1 MVAQFSTGILAH
13 FSISIYTIKTIRH
26 ERTKQQVLSFFEG
39 RPHLHHFATEQDVAE
54 EFYELLSEA
63 RELYLQDVMTGGKRY
78 GRYVDDFINSHRYID
93 CNSAVCR
100 NCHEMNIHIIR
111 GLLLDCTSLVK
122 SLFTA
127 ETFSFEECMALKQK
141 YDIAGVWFDSSRI
154 EDSRNAPP
162 LSFGCNFSREQMTGI
177 VACANAYH
185 LFCVSTLR
193 IEDMEALFACKEN
206 FCIRVNN
213 IRHVAVLFD
222 ALLENT
228 FILPHWQSVLDKGR
242 FLLSKDGTR
251 YVTASSLSSALSAAR
266 NNITSANLG
275 IRKAVSRLKI

>member
-1 MVAQFSTGILAH
+1 M
-13 FSISIYTIKTIRH
+13 
-26 ERTKQQVLSFFEG
+26 
-39 RPHLHHFATEQDVAE
+39 
-54 EFYELLSEA
+54 LSEA

-127 ETFSFEECMALKQK
+127 ETFSFEECMALKRK
-141 YDIAGVWFDSSRI
+141 YDIAGVWFGSSRI
-154 EDSRNAPP
+154 EDSRNDPP

-193 IEDMEALFACKEN
+193 IEDMEALFACKKG

-275 IRKAVSRLKI
+275 IRKAISRLKI

>member
-1 MVAQFSTGILAH
+1 
-13 FSISIYTIKTIRH
+13 
-26 ERTKQQVLSFFEG
+26 
-39 RPHLHHFATEQDVAE
+39 
-54 EFYELLSEA
+54 
-63 RELYLQDVMTGGKRY
+63 MTGGKRY

-213 IRHVAVLFD
+213 IRHVAVLVRCVARKHLYPTSLAVGSRQGAVPVVQRRHKICYRFKPLVCPLCGEEQHYIGKPRHTKSHQS
-222 ALLENT
+222 AENM
-228 FILPHWQSVLDKGR
+228 
-242 FLLSKDGTR
+242 TR
-251 YVTASSLSSALSAAR
+251 SAKKPSM
-266 NNITSANLG
+266 
-275 IRKAVSRLKI
+275 

>member
-1 MVAQFSTGILAH
+1 
-13 FSISIYTIKTIRH
+13 
-26 ERTKQQVLSFFEG
+26 
-39 RPHLHHFATEQDVAE
+39 
-54 EFYELLSEA
+54 
-63 RELYLQDVMTGGKRY
+63 
-78 GRYVDDFINSHRYID
+78 
-93 CNSAVCR
+93 
-100 NCHEMNIHIIR
+100 MNIHIIR

-162 LSFGCNFSREQMTGI
+162 LSFGCNFFSREQMTGI

-193 IEDMEALFACKEN
+193 IEDMEALFCLQGE
-206 FCIRVNN
+206 FLYTCENN

-251 YVTASSLSSALSAAR
+251 YVTASSLSSALSAER

-275 IRKAVSRLKI
+275 IRKAISRLKI

>member
-1 MVAQFSTGILAH
+1 
-13 FSISIYTIKTIRH
+13 
-26 ERTKQQVLSFFEG
+26 
-39 RPHLHHFATEQDVAE
+39 
-54 EFYELLSEA
+54 
-63 RELYLQDVMTGGKRY
+63 
-78 GRYVDDFINSHRYID
+78 
-93 CNSAVCR
+93 
-100 NCHEMNIHIIR
+100 MNIHIIR

-251 YVTASSLSSALSAAR
+251 YVTASSLSSALSTR
-266 NNITSANLG
+266 CCITSTRSRRQARTNCRSARWRVSIST
-275 IRKAVSRLKI
+275 IRQMKRKPLTRLWSNVPKSRR

>member
-1 MVAQFSTGILAH
+1 M
-13 FSISIYTIKTIRH
+13 
-26 ERTKQQVLSFFEG
+26 
-39 RPHLHHFATEQDVAE
+39 
-54 EFYELLSEA
+54 LSEA
-63 RELYLQDVMTGGKRY
+63 RELYLQDVMADGKRY

-141 YDIAGVWFDSSRI
+141 YDIAGVWFDSSRT

-275 IRKAVSRLKI
+275 IRKAISRPKI

>member
-1 MVAQFSTGILAH
+1 
-13 FSISIYTIKTIRH
+13 
-26 ERTKQQVLSFFEG
+26 
-39 RPHLHHFATEQDVAE
+39 
-54 EFYELLSEA
+54 
-63 RELYLQDVMTGGKRY
+63 MTGGKRY

-213 IRHVAVLFD
+213 ILHVAVLFD
-222 ALLENT
+222 ALLET
-228 FILPHWQSVLDKGR
+228 PLSYLTGSRFSTRGGSCCPKTAQDMLPLQASRLPSLR
-242 FLLSKDGTR
+242 RGTTLHR
-251 YVTASSLSSALSAAR
+251 Q
-266 NNITSANLG
+266 TSAYEKPSVG
-275 IRKAVSRLKI
+275 

>member
-1 MVAQFSTGILAH
+1 
-13 FSISIYTIKTIRH
+13 
-26 ERTKQQVLSFFEG
+26 
-39 RPHLHHFATEQDVAE
+39 
-54 EFYELLSEA
+54 
-63 RELYLQDVMTGGKRY
+63 MTGGKRY

-185 LFCVSTLR
+185 LFCGFHSPHRGHGSAFCLQGEFLYTCEQYPPCGGSGSMRCSKTPLSYLTGSRFSTR
-193 IEDMEALFACKEN
+193 GGSC
-206 FCIRVNN
+206 CQR
-213 IRHVAVLFD
+213 RHK
-222 ALLENT
+222 
-228 FILPHWQSVLDKGR
+228 ICYR
-242 FLLSKDGTR
+242 FKPLVCPLCGEEQH
-251 YVTASSLSSALSAAR
+251 Y
-266 NNITSANLG
+266 IGNLG
-275 IRKAVSRLKI
+275 IRKAISRLKI

>member
-1 MVAQFSTGILAH
+1 MIFGKYINKYYLKNAPILILGLAALILVDY
-13 FSISIYTIKTIRH
+13 FQLFI
-26 ERTKQQVLSFFEG
+26 
-39 RPHLHHFATEQDVAE
+39 P
-54 EFYELLSEA
+54 
-63 RELYLQDVMTGGKRY
+63 ELYRMVINGMNGDTVLVNGQAAVFDMEFLLDQVC
-78 GRYVDDFINSHRYID
+78 RYVDDFINSHRYID

-275 IRKAVSRLKI
+275 IRKAISRLKI

>member
-1 MVAQFSTGILAH
+1 
-13 FSISIYTIKTIRH
+13 
-26 ERTKQQVLSFFEG
+26 
-39 RPHLHHFATEQDVAE
+39 
-54 EFYELLSEA
+54 
-63 RELYLQDVMTGGKRY
+63 MTGGKRY

-185 LFCVSTLR
+185 LFCVSTVR
-193 IEDMEALFACKEN
+193 MEDMEALFACKRG
-206 FCIRVNN
+206 FQIRVNN

-222 ALLENT
+222 ALLERSY
-228 FILPHWQSVLDKGR
+228 IQAHWQSVLARGG
-242 FLLSKDGTR
+242 FLLSKDGKRT
-251 YVTASSLSSALSAAR
+251 VSATSLSSALSATR
-266 NNITSANLG
+266 NKMTSVAYG
-275 IRKAVSRLKI
+275 IRKAVSELDE

>member
-1 MVAQFSTGILAH
+1 
-13 FSISIYTIKTIRH
+13 
-26 ERTKQQVLSFFEG
+26 
-39 RPHLHHFATEQDVAE
+39 
-54 EFYELLSEA
+54 
-63 RELYLQDVMTGGKRY
+63 MTGGKRY

-100 NCHEMNIHIIR
+100 NYHEMNIHIIR

-206 FCIRVNN
+206 FCIPVSYTHLTLPTNSRV
-213 IRHVAVLFD
+213 
-222 ALLENT
+222 
-228 FILPHWQSVLDKGR
+228 
-242 FLLSKDGTR
+242 
-251 YVTASSLSSALSAAR
+251 
-266 NNITSANLG
+266 
-275 IRKAVSRLKI
+275 

>member
-1 MVAQFSTGILAH
+1 
-13 FSISIYTIKTIRH
+13 
-26 ERTKQQVLSFFEG
+26 
-39 RPHLHHFATEQDVAE
+39 
-54 EFYELLSEA
+54 
-63 RELYLQDVMTGGKRY
+63 MTGGKRY
-78 GRYVDDFINSHRYID
+78 GGYVDDFINSHRYID

-275 IRKAVSRLKI
+275 IRKAISRLKI

>member
-1 MVAQFSTGILAH
+1 MKGQNNRSSLFLKGDHICTTL
-13 FSISIYTIKTIRH
+13 
-26 ERTKQQVLSFFEG
+26 L
-39 RPHLHHFATEQDVAE
+39 LEQDVAE

-206 FCIRVNN
+206 FCIRGEQYPPCGGSGSM
-213 IRHVAVLFD
+213 RCSKTPLSYLTGSRFSTRGGSCCPKTAQD
-222 ALLENT
+222 M
-228 FILPHWQSVLDKGR
+228 LPLQ
-242 FLLSKDGTR
+242 
-251 YVTASSLSSALSAAR
+251 ASRLPSLRQR

-275 IRKAVSRLKI
+275 IRKAISRLKI

>member
-1 MVAQFSTGILAH
+1 MKGQNNRSSL
-13 FSISIYTIKTIRH
+13 
-26 ERTKQQVLSFFEG
+26 FEG

-54 EFYELLSEA
+54 EFLRIALRSEGALSSRRQWQA
-63 RELYLQDVMTGGKRY
+63 ANGMAAM
-78 GRYVDDFINSHRYID
+78 DDFINSHRYID

-100 NCHEMNIHIIR
+100 NCHEMNIPYHQR
-111 GLLLDCTSLVK
+111 AVDRLQVLVK

-127 ETFSFEECMALKQK
+127 ETFSFEECMALKRK
-141 YDIAGVWFDSSRI
+141 YDIAGVWFGSSRI
-154 EDSRNAPP
+154 EDSRNDPP

-185 LFCVSTLR
+185 LFCVSTPHR
-193 IEDMEALFACKEN
+193 GHGALFACKKG
-206 FCIRVNN
+206 FCIREQYPPCGGPV
-213 IRHVAVLFD
+213 RRVARKH
-222 ALLENT
+222 

-251 YVTASSLSSALSAAR
+251 CVTASSLSSALSAAR

>member
-1 MVAQFSTGILAH
+1 
-13 FSISIYTIKTIRH
+13 
-26 ERTKQQVLSFFEG
+26 
-39 RPHLHHFATEQDVAE
+39 
-54 EFYELLSEA
+54 
-63 RELYLQDVMTGGKRY
+63 MTGGKRY

-228 FILPHWQSVLDKGR
+228 FILLTGSR
-242 FLLSKDGTR
+242 FSTRGGSCCPKTAQDMLPLQASRLPSLRRGTTLHR
-251 YVTASSLSSALSAAR
+251 Q
-266 NNITSANLG
+266 TSAYEKPSVG
-275 IRKAVSRLKI
+275 

>member
-1 MVAQFSTGILAH
+1 
-13 FSISIYTIKTIRH
+13 
-26 ERTKQQVLSFFEG
+26 
-39 RPHLHHFATEQDVAE
+39 
-54 EFYELLSEA
+54 
-63 RELYLQDVMTGGKRY
+63 MTGGKRY

-100 NCHEMNIHIIR
+100 NYHEMNIHIIR

-193 IEDMEALFACKEN
+193 IEDMEALFACKEGKMRRLTPDRLISAQDLCSELSERKEN
-206 FCIRVNN
+206 IYFCGDGCEIASEQIKLPN
-213 IRHVAVLFD
+213 IKYVQPFLIYQSAYNTARLAEIVASEGGLID
-222 ALLENT
+222 AEELQPLY
-228 FILPHWQSVLDKGR
+228 LR
-242 FLLSKDGTR
+242 
-251 YVTASSLSSALSAAR
+251 ASSAEREREARQSAQE
-266 NNITSANLG
+266 TQ
-275 IRKAVSRLKI
+275 KT